1 MEAPP
6 GHVTN
11 SMMRLSITGLQL
23 ALFGNSA
30 QPHKSKSGLK
40 KPEGPGAET
49 KVDPQIGAAPLQ
61 GPT

>member
-1 MEAPP
+1 M
-6 GHVTN
+6 T
-11 SMMRLSITGLQL
+11 RLSITGLQL

-61 GPT
+61 GPA